1 MPNLK
6 MNRWLALVTVGGMA
20 ALAAFGA
27 TLAAAA
33 TPSPQPVLNSAS
45 AADLAQD
52 GIQLLN
58 PTSTATVSQAAA
70 QQTAMQAFLGSSV
83 RETVLANFSD
93 THHVPAINALAWA
106 VSLSFPS
113 GINPT
118 SEGPPPGHPGLK
130 MSYLVVYIDA
140 TTGAFIEAASKG

>member
-6 MNRWLALVTVGGMA
+6 INRRLALVTVGA
-20 ALAAFGA
+20 VTVLAAFGA
-27 TLAAAA
+27 TFAAAA
-33 TPSPQPVLNSAS
+33 TPSPGPTLSSAS
-45 AADLAQD
+45 GADLMQD
-52 GIQLLN
+52 GIQLQN

-70 QQTAMQAFLGSSV
+70 QQTALQAFLGSSV
-83 RETVLANFSD
+83 RDTALANFSD

-106 VSLSFPS
+106 VSLTFPS

-130 MSYLVVYIDA
+130 LSYLVVFIDA
-140 TTGAFIEAASKG
+140 TTGAFIEATSKG